1 MPWATNDGVE
11 LYYERHGTGPPV
23 VFVPTLGLGPWQWAW
38 QHPAVV
44 GPFSAI
50 VYHGRRTGRSEA
62 PPGRDEI
69 DDLVGDLEAVL
80 SAADVRR
87 AHAVGLGLGGTV
99 ALEYAHQH
107 DRLRSLVLVGT
118 PAGGADMPS
127 GDAWL
132 AMAAGRNNRTK
143 LETTTRSMLSTAF
156 CRDHPEAI
164 TEIVGWRADED
175 ATLADWEATAAAAD
189 EYERNWPLYEM
200 TLPTLVIHGGADAIV
215 LPSNADQLTSGLP
228 RATTR
233 RFPDAGHL
241 VTVERSRPL
250 NDQLVGFLDEH
261 ASVER

>member
-1 MPWATNDGVE
+1 MPWATNDGVK

-23 VFVPTLGLGPWQWAW
+23 VLVPTLGFGPWQWAW
-38 QHPAVV
+38 QHSAVV

-62 PPGRDEI
+62 SPGTDTI

-80 SAADVRR
+80 AAADVRR
-87 AHAVGLGLGGTV
+87 AHAVGMGLGGTV

-127 GDAWL
+127 GKTWL
-132 AMAAGRNNRTK
+132 TMAATKDDRTA
-143 LETTTRSMLSTAF
+143 LESTTREMVSTAF
-156 CRDHPEAI
+156 CRDHPEVIAQ
-164 TEIVGWRADED
+164 IVAWRGDED
-175 ATLADWEATAAAAD
+175 ATLNDWEATAAAVD
-189 EYERNWPLYEM
+189 GYQRDWPLYEM
-200 TLPTLVIHGGADAIV
+200 TLPTLVVHGGSDAVVPSASADRLAT
-215 LPSNADQLTSGLP
+215 DLP